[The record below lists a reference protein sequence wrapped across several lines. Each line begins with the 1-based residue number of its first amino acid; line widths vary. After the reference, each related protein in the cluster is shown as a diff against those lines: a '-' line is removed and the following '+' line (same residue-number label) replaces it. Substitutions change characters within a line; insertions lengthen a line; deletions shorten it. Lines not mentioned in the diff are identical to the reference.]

1 MFFDGCGQLDL
12 GKRDLI
18 VTAKIMDLE
27 IDSDESLIGIPKAR
41 EVSINKVRLRQGRIA
56 VERFQL
62 EINLL
67 ELAGVF
73 SDIFAVFE

>member
-1 MFFDGCGQLDL
+1 MLAASFDM

-18 VTAKIMDLE
+18 VTGKIVDLE
-27 IDSDESLIGIPKAR
+27 IDSDESLIGIPKAC

-62 EINLL
+62 EINLS

-73 SDIFAVFE
+73 CNIFAAFE